1 VSLHEYLLK
10 LVERPFTK
18 PSSQIWGLSGE
29 EWRSNGSKLVRY
41 EEVMAKK
48 VGRANLMERNRQF
61 RLRE

>member
-1 VSLHEYLLK
+1 MG
-10 LVERPFTK
+10 
-18 PSSQIWGLSGE
+18 QNWGLSGE

-48 VGRANLMERNRQF
+48 VGWENLMERNRSP